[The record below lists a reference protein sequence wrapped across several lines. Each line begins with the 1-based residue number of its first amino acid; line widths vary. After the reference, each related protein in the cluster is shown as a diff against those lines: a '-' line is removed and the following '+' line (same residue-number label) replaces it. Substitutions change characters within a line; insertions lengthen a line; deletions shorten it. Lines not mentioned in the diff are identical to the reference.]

1 MLIDTHCHLWFEDF
15 DADREACLLRA
26 VSAGVT
32 GFVQVGTDIA
42 ANDRAIA
49 LARAHPNMRATVG
62 VHPHDAT
69 TLDDA
74 SLARLRAQAA
84 DPVVVAIGE
93 IGLDFFRDHS
103 PRDVQQHAFRRQLA
117 LAQELAKPLVL
128 HCRDA
133 HDDLLA
139 ILRED
144 APWRGI
150 AHCYSGGP
158 DRLDAYLALGLHVS
172 IAGPVTYKNAEGLRA
187 AARAVPADRLLIETD
202 CPYLTPM
209 PHRGQRNE
217 PAFLRFTAQAVAA
230 ARGETLVALAARTT
244 ANAETLLG
252 RIRSADPP

>member
-15 DADREACLLRA
+15 DVDRAGCLDRA
-26 VSAGVT
+26 AAAGVS

-42 ANDRAIA
+42 SNDRAIA
-49 LARAHPNMRATVG
+49 LARTHPNMRATVG
-62 VHPHDAT
+62 VHPHDAK

-74 SLARLRAQAA
+74 ALAKLRAQAA

-93 IGLDFFRDHS
+93 IGLDYFRDHS
-103 PRDVQQHAFRRQLA
+103 PRDVQRDAFRRQLA
-117 LAQELAKPLVL
+117 LARELDKPVVL

-139 ILRED
+139 ILGER

-158 DRLDAYLALGLHVS
+158 ERLDAYLGLGLHVS

-187 AARAVPADRLLIETD
+187 AARAVPAERLLLETD

-209 PHRGQRNE
+209 PHRGRRNE

-230 ARGETLVALAARTT
+230 ARGEPLEALAARTT
-244 ANAETLLG
+244 ANAEALLG
-252 RIRSADPP
+252 PIRAR